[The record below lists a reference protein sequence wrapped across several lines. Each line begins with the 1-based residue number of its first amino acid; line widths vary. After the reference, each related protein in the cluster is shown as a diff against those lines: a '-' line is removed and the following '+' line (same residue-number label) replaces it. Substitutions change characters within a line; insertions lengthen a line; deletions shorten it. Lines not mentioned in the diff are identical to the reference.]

1 MMITLLILLR
11 TADVITTYL
20 GITHYGGLEVE
31 SNPIVKVILA
41 SGGWLGFAIYNFLAV
56 LLIIGILKLLPDKK
70 AFLVRVPMW
79 IFLGLNFLVVLS
91 NLVFL
96 IA

>member
-1 MMITLLILLR
+1 MITLLVLLR
-11 TADVITTYL
+11 IADVVTTYL
-20 GITHYGGLEVE
+20 GITHYGGIEVE
-31 SNPIVKVILA
+31 SNPVVKLILE
-41 SGGWLGFAIYNFLAV
+41 SGGWWLFVLYNLMAV

-91 NLVFL
+91 NLIFL
-96 IA
+96 VA